1 MFLVLVNNNNPEM
14 NKAKYSSASCD
25 FSQFTRNKQVCKKLV
40 LDLHVSAGC
49 VKAGLC
55 RCPLICV
62 TIPCFSTSAVVDMK
76 PTPVIVMLY
85 ILSSLCF
92 W

>member
-40 LDLHVSAGC
+40 LDLHVSAG
-49 VKAGLC
+49 LC
-55 RCPLICV
+55 KSRTV
-62 TIPCFSTSAVVDMK
+62 
-76 PTPVIVMLY
+76 
-85 ILSSLCF
+85 
-92 W
+92 